1 MRSLQCLAGLAVL
14 TTAMIGCGG
23 SNQTTL
29 GSNGAYGSD
38 GMGFNNTPQQQQA
51 VAKATDALNSGVAPQ
66 LLSGVNQF
74 GLDMFQKVTKAQP
87 TENLCISPVSV
98 SSVMG
103 VLYNGTTGDTQ
114 KEIVSA
120 LKINKLKP
128 DQINDANKNLSDVLT
143 NLDPKKIDLNIA
155 NSMWVNSTL
164 QLAPTFVQK
173 NQQYYNAKVTTLD
186 FTSPAAPSTIND
198 WCKDTTKGKIPQILT
213 TIPTG
218 AQLVVLDAVYFKGSW
233 QKPFDVNKTALQ
245 TFTLTDGTKEQVAT
259 MDQTGSFNYF
269 SNADATGVALPYG
282 SGRLE
287 MDLIVPG
294 AGDDL
299 PALEKKLS
307 ANSLT
312 SWLKKAKTQPLE
324 VALPTFQAT
333 YSMTLNDTLKSLGV
347 VNAFDPAKA
356 DFSPLVGT
364 GTVSATSNPKL
375 YLSSVKQKTYIEVNE
390 LGTEAAAATTGVVSV
405 TAVLAPQTKFFA
417 NKPFVYLIRD
427 SQTGVVLFAGTV
439 IDPSVKLADGD
450 VKPDKDKTKVAK

>member
-1 MRSLQCLAGLAVL
+1 MAGLAVL
-14 TTAMIGCGG
+14 STAIAGCGG
-23 SNQTTL
+23 SSGTTL
-29 GSNGAYGSD
+29 GTNGSYGSD

-51 VAKATDALNSGVAPQ
+51 VAKATNALNMGVAPQ

-74 GLDMFQKVTKAQP
+74 GLEFFQKVTKAQP

-128 DQINDANKNLSDVLT
+128 DQINEANKNLSDVLT

-155 NSMWVNSTL
+155 NSMWVNSSL
-164 QLAPTFVQK
+164 QLSPTFVQK
-173 NQQYYNAKVTTLD
+173 DQQYYNAKVATLD
-186 FTSPAAPSTIND
+186 FSSPTAPSTIND
-198 WCKDTTKGKIPQILT
+198 WCKESTKGKIPQILT

-233 QKPFDVNKTALQ
+233 QKPFDVNKTGPQ
-245 TFTLTDGTKEQVAT
+245 NFTLTDGTKEQVST

-269 SNADATGVALPYG
+269 TNADATGVALPYG

-287 MDLIVPG
+287 MDLILPG
-294 AGDDL
+294 SGDDL
-299 PALEKKLS
+299 PGLEKKLTSS
-307 ANSLT
+307 ALT
-312 SWLKKAKTQPLE
+312 SWFKKAKTQPLE
-324 VALPTFQAT
+324 VAMPTFQAT
-333 YSMTLNDTLKSLGV
+333 YSMTLNDTLKSLGIV
-347 VNAFDPAKA
+347 TAFDPLKA

-364 GTVSATSNPKL
+364 GTVSSTSNPKL
-375 YLSSVKQKTYIEVNE
+375 YLSSVKHKTYIEVNE
-390 LGTEAAAATTGVVSV
+390 LGTEAAAVTGAVVSPS
-405 TAVLAPQTKFFA
+405 AVMLAPVHFSA

-427 SQTGVVLFAGTV
+427 NQTGVVLFAGTV
-439 IDPSVKLADGD
+439 LDPSVKMADGD
-450 VKPDKDKTKVAK
+450 VKPDKDKTKVTK